1 MHECQIKKN
10 QNQNVDVKLII
21 SSELNKVK
29 KRRSYASHTMQ
40 EVKLLIQIRFDKIIN
55 KSL

>member
-1 MHECQIKKN
+1 MHECQIKKK